1 VSLQR
6 EVRCHLFRL
15 GLPKSSP
22 LSGFLRRGFGN
33 TSRGHSSNVIA
44 GLTPQSGGERGEVG
58 GRWTRRSSPG
68 MMDEHQLHRNGLQLT
83 VDHESIVLAW
93 PYFDAII
100 QANQPPISKRNKV
113 MPSLTPER
121 RDPTKSGQAP
131 NRKPA
136 GKRKAKAVLD
146 RPALPPG
153 WLTSD
158 ADEVNVRRWRGRTE
172 IISVKALEPDHPYFG
187 TFRAQSASGGSY
199 EVEIRSLNERVNSC
213 GCIDYRVNGL
223 GTCKHIEGTIE
234 AMARGRAKSFRAA
247 KATGSSRVEVFLD
260 RRTSPLPMVT
270 WPAGSPG
277 RNFRAVRNWLGPY
290 LAADGTLTRD
300 PERIESLIAAWNKA
314 PKQVRTVLR
323 ASRHLAPWLD
333 RIRRERHRVEGR
345 AAFEADLEAGRKTL
359 DIVKHPLLPYQCEG
373 VLHLAFG
380 ERALLAD
387 DMGLGKTIQGIAA
400 CVLLAKLKQIGRVLV
415 VCPASLKAEWE
426 EQIARFCDRST
437 RVVFGSKAQRQAAY
451 RDPAFFTIVNYEQV
465 VGDAEE
471 INSTLKPDIIVL
483 DEAQRIKNWQ
493 TKTAR
498 RVKSLRSP
506 YAFVLTGTPLENR
519 IDELYSIVQY
529 LDPEILGPLF
539 RFNRDFYKL
548 DDRGR
553 PVDYQNLAD
562 LRQRLRPLLLR
573 RRKSDVETQLP
584 GRTVKTYFVPMAEE
598 QKLRYE
604 EYYVPASRLIA
615 KAQNRPLTQTEFELL
630 QKLFACMRM
639 VCDTPAILDPTCRVS
654 PKLEEL
660 EGILGDLLDDPERK
674 VIVFSEWERML
685 TMVRELAG
693 EMGFDAAWHTG
704 SLPQQRRRAEIN
716 RFKHDPACRL
726 FLSTDSGSVGLN
738 LQAASSVINVDLPWN
753 PAKLEQRIARA
764 WRKNQMRT
772 VDVVNLVTEDSIEHN
787 ILHLLG
793 RKQALADGVID
804 GEGDLA
810 SLKMPSGR
818 AAFVERMQAMLAAS
832 PRAVARVLPPEE
844 ILVADLVERHGDKV
858 LLAEARRG
866 FDGRAKLL
874 IVFDLEPPMLVAETA
889 RLTAVD
895 SVAVD
900 VIDRN
905 TWLAMQRFAASGL
918 LQFTHESRLL
928 HRSVTLSEQS
938 ADAPAPDQ
946 RASQLMA
953 EAQRALRMARVLASG
968 GFPDEAPA
976 LLAKVLQKAGAARMA
991 ERRELPAAVSSAS
1004 DTDIRRLV
1012 ERREFPPD
1020 ALAILD
1026 AGQPS
1031 AEPPNLDVINVLV
1044 STAEQILV
1052 ATGHH
1057 VLAEPSLRAA

>member
-1 VSLQR
+1 MAMQR
-6 EVRCHLFRL
+6 
-15 GLPKSSP
+15 LPLARRDARKS
-22 LSGFLRRGFGN
+22 
-33 TSRGHSSNVIA
+33 
-44 GLTPQSGGERGEVG
+44 
-58 GRWTRRSSPG
+58 
-68 MMDEHQLHRNGLQLT
+68 
-83 VDHESIVLAW
+83 
-93 PYFDAII
+93 I
-100 QANQPPISKRNKV
+100 QAPKR
-113 MPSLTPER
+113 
-121 RDPTKSGQAP
+121 KSAS
-131 NRKPA
+131 
-136 GKRKAKAVLD
+136 KRKAKAVLD

-153 WLTSD
+153 WLSSD
-158 ADEVNVRRWRGRTE
+158 DNEITLRRWRGRTE
-172 IISVKALEPDHPYFG
+172 ILSVKALEPDHPYFG

-199 EVEIRSLNERVNSC
+199 EVEIRSLNGLANSC

-247 KATGSSRVEVFLD
+247 KETGSARVEVFLD
-260 RRTSPLPMVT
+260 RRASSLPAIM
-270 WPAGSPG
+270 WPEEGPG
-277 RNFRAVRNWLGPY
+277 RNFKPARDWLGPY
-290 LAADGTLTRD
+290 LAADGTLTRS
-300 PERIESLIAAWNKA
+300 PEQIENLIAAWDMA
-314 PKQVRTVLR
+314 PASIRKMLR
-323 ASRHLAPWLD
+323 VSRYFTPWLD
-333 RIRRERHRVEGR
+333 RARRERQRVEAR
-345 AAFEADLEAGRKTL
+345 AAFEADIEAGRETL
-359 DIVKHPLLPYQCEG
+359 DIVKHPLLPYQREG

-400 CVLLAKLKQIGRVLV
+400 CVLLAKLKQIERVLV

-426 EQIARFCDRST
+426 EQIARFCDRPT
-437 RVVFGSKAQRQAAY
+437 RLVFGSRAQRHAAY
-451 RDPAFFTIVNYEQV
+451 QDPAFFTIVNYEQV
-465 VGDAEE
+465 LGDAEE
-471 INSTLKPDIIVL
+471 INSTLKPDVIVL

-548 DDRGR
+548 DERGR

-562 LRQRLRPLLLR
+562 LRERLKPLLLR

-604 EYYVPASRLIA
+604 DYYAPARQLIA
-615 KAQNRPLTQTEFELL
+615 KAQRRPLTQAEFERLQMLL
-630 QKLFACMRM
+630 ACMRM
-639 VCDTPAILDPTCRVS
+639 VCDTPAILDPTCRIS

-660 EGILGDLLDDPERK
+660 EGILGDLLDEPDRK

-738 LQAASSVINVDLPWN
+738 LQAASAVINVDLPWN

-764 WRKNQMRT
+764 WRKNQTRS
-772 VDVVNLVTEDSIEHN
+772 VSVINLVTEDSIEHN

-804 GEGDLA
+804 GAGDLA
-810 SLKMPSGR
+810 ALKMPSGR
-818 AAFVERMQAMLAAS
+818 AAFVERMQAMMAAS
-832 PRAVARVLPPEE
+832 PRPVARVLPPEE
-844 ILVADLVERHGDKV
+844 ILVADVVERHGDKV
-858 LLAEARRG
+858 LLAEARHG
-866 FDGRAKLL
+866 IEGRPKLL
-874 IVFDLEPPMLVAETA
+874 VVFDLDPPTLAAETA
-889 RLTAVD
+889 RLSSVD

-900 VIDRN
+900 VLDRA

-928 HRSVTLSEQS
+928 HRSAMLAEQG
-938 ADAPAPDQ
+938 AAAPAPDQ
-946 RASQLMA
+946 RSGQLMA
-953 EAQRALRMARVLASG
+953 EAQRALRMAKVLASG
-968 GFPDEAPA
+968 GFPEEAPA

-991 ERRELPAAVSSAS
+991 ERSELPAGAS
-1004 DTDIRRLV
+1004 TATDMDIRRLV
-1012 ERREFPPD
+1012 ERGEFSAN

-1026 AGQPS
+1026 ASQS
-1031 AEPPNLDVINVLV
+1031 CAEPAADDMIDALV
-1044 STAEQILV
+1044 STAEQILAAV
-1052 ATGHH
+1052 GGH
-1057 VLAEPSLRAA
+1057 VPAEPSLRAA

>member
-1 VSLQR
+1 MP
-6 EVRCHLFRL
+6 RL
-15 GLPKSSP
+15 
-22 LSGFLRRGFGN
+22 
-33 TSRGHSSNVIA
+33 A
-44 GLTPQSGGERGEVG
+44 
-58 GRWTRRSSPG
+58 
-68 MMDEHQLHRNGLQLT
+68 
-83 VDHESIVLAW
+83 
-93 PYFDAII
+93 
-100 QANQPPISKRNKV
+100 
-113 MPSLTPER
+113 PER
-121 RDPTKSGQAP
+121 RAPAKSDQAT
-131 NRKPA
+131 NRKAA
-136 GKRKAKAVLD
+136 GKRNAKAVLD

-158 ADEVNVRRWRGRTE
+158 AHEVNLRRWRGRTE
-172 IISVKALEPDHPYFG
+172 ILSVKALERDYPYFG
-187 TFRAQSASGGSY
+187 TFRSQSVSGGSY
-199 EVEIRSLNERVNSC
+199 EVEIRSLNELTNSC

-247 KATGSSRVEVFLD
+247 KTTGSSRVEVFLD
-260 RRTSPLPMVT
+260 RRASPVPAVT
-270 WPAGSPG
+270 WPVDSPG
-277 RNFRAVRNWLGPY
+277 RNFRAVRSWLGPY
-290 LAADGTLTRD
+290 LAVDGTLTRD
-300 PERIESLIAAWNKA
+300 PERIESLIVAWDTA
-314 PKQVRTVLR
+314 PKQIRTMLR
-323 ASRHLAPWLD
+323 VSRYFAPWLD
-333 RIRRERHRVEGR
+333 RIRRERHRVDAR
-345 AAFEADLEAGRKTL
+345 AAFEADFEAGRETL
-359 DIVKHPLLPYQCEG
+359 DIVKHPLLPYQREG

-400 CVLLAKLKQIGRVLV
+400 CVLLAKLKQIERVLV

-437 RVVFGSKAQRQAAY
+437 RLVFGSKGQRHAAY

-465 VGDAEE
+465 LGDAEE

-562 LRQRLRPLLLR
+562 LRQRLQPLLLR

-584 GRTVKTYFVPMAEE
+584 GRTVRTYFVPMAEE

-615 KAQNRPLTQTEFELL
+615 IAQKRPLTQAEFELL

-660 EGILGDLLDDPERK
+660 EGILGDLLDDPDRK

-693 EMGFDAAWHTG
+693 DMGFDAAWHTG

-738 LQAASSVINVDLPWN
+738 LQVASAVINVDLPWN

-764 WRKNQMRT
+764 WRKNQMRS
-772 VDVVNLVTEDSIEHN
+772 VDVVNLVTEDSIEDN

-804 GEGDLA
+804 GEGDLG

-832 PRAVARVLPPEE
+832 RRAVARVRPPEE
-844 ILVADLVERHGDKV
+844 VLVADLVERHGDKV
-858 LLAEARRG
+858 LLAEARHG
-866 FDGRAKLL
+866 FDGRPRLL
-874 IVFDLEPPMLVAETA
+874 IVLDLGTPALAEEIA
-889 RLTAVD
+889 RLTSVD

-900 VIDRN
+900 AVDRN

-928 HRSVTLSEQS
+928 HGSPLLAEQ
-938 ADAPAPDQ
+938 DAGPLAPDQ
-946 RASQLMA
+946 RTGQLMA

-991 ERRELPAAVSSAS
+991 EQAVLPAGVSSAS

-1012 ERREFPPD
+1012 ERGELPRD

-1026 AGQPS
+1026 ASQPS
-1031 AEPPNLDVINVLV
+1031 AGPPAPHSVNALCA
-1044 STAEQILV
+1044 TAEQILA
-1052 ATGHH
+1052 ATGHR
-1057 VLAEPSLRAA
+1057 VPAEPSLRAA